1 MKVAKLTTI
10 AAKNGS
16 IMKQK
21 KNADLAGDLV
31 GDIAK
36 NVCYCSKTDLT
47 GDIAGAKK
55 KCYCSKN

>member
-21 KNADLAGDLV
+21 ENADLAGDLV
-31 GDIAK
+31 GDIAGDIAK
-36 NVCYCSKTDLT
+36 NLRYCSKTDLV
-47 GDIAGAKK
+47 GDLTGAKK
-55 KCYCSKN
+55 VLL